1 MTTTTPIVE
10 NLRTAVETRDAE
22 GQLAAYADD
31 AVLRIVDAEHGPS
44 APQIVQGRDAL
55 RAHLSDICSRDMT
68 HRVHRAV
75 DGGDRISFEVHCAYP
90 DGTRVTC
97 MCVADLDADGRITDQ
112 TTVQAW
118 DS

>member
-1 MTTTTPIVE
+1 
-10 NLRTAVETRDAE
+10 
-22 GQLAAYADD
+22 
-31 AVLRIVDAEHGPS
+31 
-44 APQIVQGRDAL
+44 
-55 RAHLSDICSRDMT
+55 MT
-68 HRVHRAV
+68 HRVHRMV

-97 MCVADLDADGRITDQ
+97 MCVADLDADGRISDQ